1 MEHKIN
7 CSKET
12 EIALIQQTVE
22 NIENK
27 LDKLDNTMSDFIFEV
42 KDNYETKKESTER
55 YDKNKFEI
63 RKIQKDI
70 VDIKIL
76 VAKYTGIAIVISWLA
91 TFILN
96 KIF

>member
-1 MEHKIN
+1 MVSHQCIQ
-7 CSKET
+7 ET
-12 EIALIQQTVE
+12 KIALISQTME

-27 LDKLDNTMSDFIFEV
+27 LDKLDNTMSAFIFEV

-55 YDKNKFEI
+55 YERNKSEIKNL
-63 RKIQKDI
+63 QKDMI
-70 VDIKIL
+70 DMKIL
-76 VAKYTGIAIVISWLA
+76 TAKYTGIAIVISWLA